1 MTDIYDGII
10 NMPHHISPTRRKMS
24 SRERAAQFA
33 PFAALTGYDG
43 VLDEEQRQTIQKL
56 ELSED
61 AVYELNVRL
70 GLICENLGR
79 DYFVRIIYFV
89 PDERKDGGR
98 YITYE
103 GRIIRI
109 DDYLKSLFTEN
120 GIEIPIGD
128 IYGIQIKGEDYH

>member
-1 MTDIYDGII
+1 MMDVYDEII
-10 NMPHHISPTRRKMS
+10 NMPRHVSSTRRKMS
-24 SRERAAQFA
+24 RSERAAQFA

-43 VLDEEQRQTIQKL
+43 VLSEEQRQTFKKL

-61 AVYELNVRL
+61 AIYELNVRL
-70 GLICENLGR
+70 GLISENLGR

-89 PDERKDGGR
+89 NDERKDGGR

-103 GRIIRI
+103 GMIVRI

>member
-1 MTDIYDGII
+1 MTDVYDEII
-10 NMPHHISPTRRKMS
+10 NMPRHVSPTRRKMS
-24 SRERAAQFA
+24 SLERAAQFA
-33 PFAALTGYDG
+33 PFAALTGYEG
-43 VLDEEQRQTIQKL
+43 ILDEEQRQTFKKL

-61 AVYELNVRL
+61 AIYELNVRL
-70 GLICENLGR
+70 NLISENLGR

-89 PDERKDGGR
+89 NDERKDGGR

-103 GRIIRI
+103 GMIVRI

>member
-1 MTDIYDGII
+1 MTDVYDEII
-10 NMPHHISPTRRKMS
+10 NMPRHVSPTRRKMS
-24 SRERAAQFA
+24 SLERAAQFA
-33 PFAALTGYDG
+33 PFAAITGYEG
-43 VLDEEQRQTIQKL
+43 ILDEEQRQTFKKL

-61 AVYELNVRL
+61 AIYELNVRL
-70 GLICENLGR
+70 NLISENLGR

-89 PDERKDGGR
+89 NDERKDGGR

-103 GRIIRI
+103 GMIVRI